1 MANPKPKVASVWL
14 EACAGC
20 HMSFLDMDERLIDLF
35 GKVELTYTPISDLKE
50 IPEVT
55 VGIIEG
61 GLGNEEE
68 LHIARDL
75 RAKCELLVAWGD
87 CAVFGGINCLRN
99 FMKAEDV
106 VREAYTDTVTT
117 VNPKGTLPGI
127 SSPGEV
133 PALLP
138 QAIPVDRA
146 VKVDVYVP
154 GCPPDADTLAYVF
167 DEILAGRVPKVPPE
181 MMRYD

>member
-1 MANPKPKVASVWL
+1 
-14 EACAGC
+14 
-20 HMSFLDMDERLIDLF
+20 MDERLVDLF
-35 GKVELTYTPISDLKE
+35 SKVEITATPITDFKE

-61 GLGNEEE
+61 ALGNEEE
-68 LHIARDL
+68 LHIAKDL
-75 RAKCELLVAWGD
+75 RSKCKILIAWGD
-87 CAVFGGINCLRN
+87 CAVFGGINCMRN

-106 VREAYTDTVTT
+106 LREAYTDTVTT
-117 VNPKGTLPGI
+117 VNPSGVLPGI
-127 SSPGEV
+127 DSPGEV

-138 QAIPVDRA
+138 EAIPVDRA

-154 GCPPDADTLAYVF
+154 GCPPDADTIAYVF
-167 DEILAGRVPKVPPE
+167 EEILAGRVPKVPSE

>member
-1 MANPKPKVASVWL
+1 MAKPKVASVWL

-20 HMSFLDMDERLIDLF
+20 HMSFLDMDERL
-35 GKVELTYTPISDLKE
+35 VELFKNVELAYSPISDVKI

-68 LHIARDL
+68 LHIAKTL
-75 RAKCELLVAWGD
+75 RSKCEILIAWGD
-87 CAVFGGINCLRN
+87 CAVNGGINCMRN
-99 FMKAEDV
+99 FMKTEDV
-106 VREAYTDTVTT
+106 LKEAYTDTVTT
-117 VNPKGTLPGI
+117 VNPTGVLPHVDI
-127 SSPGEV
+127 

-138 QAIPVDRA
+138 NAIPVDRA

-154 GCPPDADTLAYVF
+154 GCPPDADTIAYVF
-167 DEILAGRVPKVPPE
+167 NEILGGRSPKVPAS